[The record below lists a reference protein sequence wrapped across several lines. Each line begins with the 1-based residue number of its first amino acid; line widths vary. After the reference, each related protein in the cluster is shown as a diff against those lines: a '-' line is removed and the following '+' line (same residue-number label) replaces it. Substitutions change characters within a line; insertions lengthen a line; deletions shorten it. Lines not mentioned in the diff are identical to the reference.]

1 MRSDAE
7 LPREVAAL
15 ILAAFDRYH
24 RHFRAVSRRA
34 RGRFESRDWR
44 GMQRDSSRRLML
56 YNVHSGRA
64 VEGSRARLGG
74 SALDTGVWAR
84 IREEYRVL
92 SADRRAAEISRT
104 FFNSVTRRTFTTVGV
119 RPDIEFLGPEMD
131 ERGFSPQEGL
141 SRHVFQTLDI
151 PPALVER
158 ILRDVGFRTPFADL
172 ERDAEL
178 VAAAARGR
186 LSPPAPT
193 IAPQGTQSG
202 EFIPRLEVIPQPF
215 FRNKGAY
222 LVGRWTV
229 GKEIRPF
236 VLALSHPKEGIT
248 VDALLT
254 ASDDVSGV
262 FGFSRSYF
270 HADIDWPRGA
280 VEFIG
285 SIVPHKRRDELYTS
299 IGYNRHGKTELYGTL
314 SEHLKRPGARFE
326 AAEGAKG
333 MVMTVFTLPSLNVV
347 FKVIR
352 DRISAPKRTT
362 RRAVQERYRLVFHR
376 DRVGRLVDAQ
386 EFEGLEFPA
395 DRFADEVLR
404 ELEQEAGRTVRATNG
419 SVAIDHLYTERLMT
433 PLDVYLRRADPEA
446 ARRIVLDYGQAIK
459 DLAAANVFPG
469 DFLLKNFGVTRHG
482 RVIFYDYDELCLVT
496 DCNFRKLP
504 EPVHPEDELAAHSW
518 FGVGEDDVFP
528 EEFPRFLG
536 LGPELLDAF
545 RAAHGELFEV
555 EFWEDMQKRQQ
566 AGEIMDFFPYP
577 ASRRLRPVERMD
589 DA

>member
-1 MRSDAE
+1 
-7 LPREVAAL
+7 VAAL
-15 ILAAFDRYH
+15 VLEAFARYH

-34 RGRFESRDWR
+34 KRRFENRDWL

-56 YNVHSGRA
+56 YNMHSARA
-64 VEGSRARLGG
+64 VDGSRAHLGDRV
-74 SALDTGVWAR
+74 LDTELWAR
-84 IREEYRVL
+84 IREAYRLL
-92 SADRRAAEISRT
+92 SADRRDGEIART

-119 RPDIEFLGPEMD
+119 RPDIEFLGPELD
-131 ERGFSPQEGL
+131 ERGEAPVEGL
-141 SRHVFQTLDI
+141 SLHIFQTLDI
-151 PPALVER
+151 PPALIEK
-158 ILRDVGFRTPFADL
+158 ILRDVDFKAPFANL
-172 ERDAEL
+172 TRDAEI
-178 VAAAARGR
+178 VAAAARR
-186 LSPPAPT
+186 WLMPTAPD
-193 IAPQGTQSG
+193 GG
-202 EFIPRLEVIPQPF
+202 GLGDFIPQLEVIPEPF

-222 LVGRWTV
+222 LVGRWRV

-236 VLALSHPKEGIT
+236 VLALRHPDNGIT

-254 ASDDVSGV
+254 TSDEVSGV

-270 HADIDWPRGA
+270 HADIGWPRGV

-285 SIVPHKRRDELYTS
+285 SIVPRKRRDELYTS
-299 IGYNRHGKTELYGTL
+299 IGYNRHGKTELYRTL

-326 AAEGAKG
+326 TAEGAKG
-333 MVMTVFTLPSLNVV
+333 MVMIVFTLPTLNVV

-352 DRISAPKRTT
+352 DRIVAPKRTT
-362 RRAVQERYRLVFHR
+362 RRAVRERYRLVFLR
-376 DRVGRLVDAQ
+376 DRVGRLADAQ

-395 DRFADEVLR
+395 DRFAGDVLR
-404 ELEQEAGRTVRATNG
+404 ELEDEAGRTVHHLAG

-433 PLDVYLRRADPEA
+433 PLDVYLRRSDPES

-496 DCNFRKLP
+496 DCRFRRIP
-504 EPVHPEDELAAHSW
+504 QATHPEDELSAQSW
-518 FGVGEDDVFP
+518 FSVAEEDVFP

-536 LGPELLDAF
+536 LGPELLETF
-545 RAAHGELFEV
+545 RAAHGEVFEV
-555 EFWEDMQKRQQ
+555 EFWEDMQRRQQ

-577 ASRRLRPVERMD
+577 ASRRLGSDSAECD
-589 DA
+589 S

>member
-1 MRSDAE
+1 MRADAE
-7 LPREVAAL
+7 LPGEVAAL

-24 RHFRAVSRRA
+24 HHFRAISRRA
-34 RGRFESRDWR
+34 KRRFETRDWQ

-56 YNVHSGRA
+56 YNLYSGRA
-64 VEGSRARLGG
+64 VDGSRSRLGERV
-74 SALDTGVWAR
+74 LDTDLWAG
-84 IREEYRVL
+84 IREQYRTL
-92 SADRRAAEISRT
+92 SADRWDAEIART

-119 RPDIEFLGPEMD
+119 RPDIEFLGPELD
-131 ERGFSPQEGL
+131 ERGAFSEERL
-141 SRHVFQTLDI
+141 SLHTFQTLDI
-151 PPALVER
+151 PPALVETV
-158 ILRDVGFRTPFADL
+158 LKDVGFKAPFADL
-172 ERDAEL
+172 EREAEL
-178 VAAAARGR
+178 VAASARR
-186 LSPPAPT
+186 RFMPATPDGHE
-193 IAPQGTQSG
+193 P
-202 EFIPRLEVIPQPF
+202 EDFIPLLEMIPEPF

-222 LVGRWTV
+222 LVGRWRV

-236 VLALSHPKEGIT
+236 VLALCHPEEGIT

-254 ASDDVSGV
+254 TSNDVSGV

-270 HADIDWPRGA
+270 HADVDRPRGV

-285 SIVPHKRRDELYTS
+285 SILPHKRRDELYTS
-299 IGYNRHGKTELYGTL
+299 IGYNRHGKTELYRTL

-333 MVMTVFTLPSLNVV
+333 MVMIVFTLPSLNVV

-352 DRISAPKRTT
+352 DRIAAPKRTT
-362 RRAVQERYRLVFHR
+362 RRAVRERYRLVFLR

-395 DRFADEVLR
+395 SRFADEVLL
-404 ELEQEAGRTVRATNG
+404 ELEQEAGRTVRATSG
-419 SVAIDHLYTERLMT
+419 SVAFDHLYTQRLMT

-496 DCNFRKLP
+496 DCRFRKIP
-504 EPVHPEDELAAHSW
+504 EAVHPEDELAAQSW
-518 FGVGEDDVFP
+518 FGVGEDDIFP

-536 LGPELLDAF
+536 LAPELLATF
-545 RAAHGELFEV
+545 RATHGDLFEV
-555 EFWEDMQKRQQ
+555 EFWEDMQRRQH
-566 AGEIMDFFPYP
+566 AGEIMDFIPYP
-577 ASRRLRPVERMD
+577 ASCCLRPLARSRR
-589 DA
+589 AP